1 MSRGAGAGVDG
12 RCTAERAALRNALRR
27 RLIQGF
33 RHKGLR
39 RFFEN
44 GSTAGIQADH
54 GRKLR
59 LQLAALH
66 SAAVVEDLD
75 LPGYRLHQLKGAD
88 KGRWVILI
96 NANWL
101 LTFVF
106 RESHVDDVDDED
118 DH

>member
-1 MSRGAGAGVDG
+1 MAWLGAWGLV
-12 RCTAERAALRNALRR
+12 
-27 RLIQGF
+27 QGF

-39 RFFEN
+39 RFET

-59 LQLAALH
+59 LQLAELH

-88 KGRWVILI
+88 KGRWAIWVS
-96 NANWL
+96 AN
-101 LTFVF
+101 
-106 RESHVDDVDDED
+106 
-118 DH
+118 

>member
-1 MSRGAGAGVDG
+1 M
-12 RCTAERAALRNALRR
+12 RNALRW

-33 RHKGLR
+33 RNKGLR
-39 RFFEN
+39 RFFET

-88 KGRWVILI
+88 KGRWAIWV
-96 NANWL
+96 NANWR

-106 RESHVDDVDDED
+106 REGNVDDVDYED
-118 DH
+118 YH